1 MYAANVKPGL
11 ELSLCNGIADENISN
26 GDGVYAWLNGES
38 ESRPNLV
45 ALGGPLGE
53 IDEYA

>member
-1 MYAANVKPGL
+1 M
-11 ELSLCNGIADENISN
+11 NISI

-53 IDEYA
+53 IDEYMTAAGWKDVFIPP